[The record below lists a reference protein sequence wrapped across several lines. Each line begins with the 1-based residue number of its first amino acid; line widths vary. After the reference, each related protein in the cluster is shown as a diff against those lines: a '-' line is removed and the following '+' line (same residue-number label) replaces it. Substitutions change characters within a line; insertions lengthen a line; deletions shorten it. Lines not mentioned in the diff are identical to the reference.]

1 MGFQVTVTYPANER
15 ERQEIHAALDDVSNI
30 LYLSDLKATGR
41 ERALRKTDVILSK
54 SFAQTEIR
62 SREIIQLKHAR
73 LIQLIFAGADG
84 IPFED
89 IPENITVVSNV
100 GAFAEPLAEHV
111 LAMTLCLAK
120 SILPRHFELG
130 CGNFNQSVLNK
141 ELRGGICGI
150 SEWVA
155 TALLLHV

>member
-41 ERALRKTDVILSK
+41 ERALRKTDVILAK

-73 LIQLIFAGADG
+73 LIQLIFA
-84 IPFED
+84 F
-89 IPENITVVSNV
+89 
-100 GAFAEPLAEHV
+100 
-111 LAMTLCLAK
+111 
-120 SILPRHFELG
+120 
-130 CGNFNQSVLNK
+130 
-141 ELRGGICGI
+141 
-150 SEWVA
+150 
-155 TALLLHV
+155 